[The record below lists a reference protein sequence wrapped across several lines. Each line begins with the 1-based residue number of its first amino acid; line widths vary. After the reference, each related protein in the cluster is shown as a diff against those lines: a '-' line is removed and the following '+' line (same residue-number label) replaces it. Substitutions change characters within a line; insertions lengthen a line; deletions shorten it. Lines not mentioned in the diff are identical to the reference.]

1 MALFISL
8 TNYAVVFY
16 RICNDIPRP
25 PRVYCTVTS
34 GVIPGVGKSS
44 MSTRRIILESVPAC
58 QISPAHQGSAL
69 SLFLQLMWLFSKLRD
84 TVYNELALANY
95 YPHRQLCRSLLPV
108 LVTISNNCV
117 TNTSYYITYYAHFF
131 SICTYWFDSN
141 VSVTWPMPKDQGIQK
156 FISVQN
162 SRMFMATSYKLP
174 GTETVNRLQ

>member
-25 PRVYCTVTS
+25 PRVYCTVAS
-34 GVIPGVGKSS
+34 GVIPRVGKSS

-58 QISPAHQGSAL
+58 QISPAHQGSVL

-95 YPHRQLCRSLLPV
+95 YPHRQLCCSLLLV
-108 LVTISNNCV
+108 LVTIGHQ
-117 TNTSYYITYYAHFF
+117 ITASLTLLIILLTMRTF
-131 SICTYWFDSN
+131 SLLALACILFQSVSALPTPGRNIEYRPPFD
-141 VSVTWPMPKDQGIQK
+141 
-156 FISVQN
+156 
-162 SRMFMATSYKLP
+162 
-174 GTETVNRLQ
+174 